1 LREAVYFAWENRIL
15 QQFIEEQEVIAPLL
29 TAYLKSSNQELI
41 DGEKM
46 FLHDVLLLYSDKTKE
61 NKETAKELLSASEQE
76 VLNEF
81 AKGFTNS
88 EIADRLCISLS
99 TVKTHIIN
107 IYGKLGVSSRLTA
120 VEEAKKRNILQ

>member
-1 LREAVYFAWENRIL
+1 MREAVYFAWENRIL